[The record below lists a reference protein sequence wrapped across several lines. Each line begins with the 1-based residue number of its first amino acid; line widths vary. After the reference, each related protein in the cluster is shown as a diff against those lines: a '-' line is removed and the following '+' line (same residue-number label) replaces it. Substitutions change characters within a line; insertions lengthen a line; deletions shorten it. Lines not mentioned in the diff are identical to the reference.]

1 MSIVFRQATREDVV
15 AAVDLLR
22 DDGLGSVRE
31 IGSKETYLA
40 AFEAMQSSHDNLLIV
55 GELNREIAAT
65 YQIVLIP
72 GISLKGA
79 LRAQLEG
86 VRVASHLRGQGFGHL
101 LIADAKSRAVA
112 KGASL
117 IQLTM
122 NQSRSAAKRFY
133 EGVGFEASH
142 TGFKMTL

>member
-1 MSIVFRQATREDVV
+1 MSIVFREATREDVM

-31 IGSKETYLA
+31 IGSEETYLA
-40 AFEAMQSSHDNLLIV
+40 AFEAMQASRDNLLIV
-55 GELNREIAAT
+55 GELNGDVVAT
-65 YQIVLIP
+65 YQIILIP
-72 GISLKGA
+72 GVSLQGA

-101 LIADAKSRAVA
+101 LIADAKSRATA
-112 KGASL
+112 KGARF

-122 NQSRSAAKRFY
+122 NQSRTEARRFY
-133 EGVGFEASH
+133 EDVGFEASH

>member
-1 MSIVFRQATREDVV
+1 MSIVFREATREDVM

-31 IGSKETYLA
+31 IGSEETYLA
-40 AFEAMQSSHDNLLIV
+40 AFEAMQASRDNLLIV
-55 GELNREIAAT
+55 GELNGDVVAT
-65 YQIVLIP
+65 YQIILIP
-72 GISLKGA
+72 GVSLQGA

-101 LIADAKSRAVA
+101 LIADAKSRATA
-112 KGASL
+112 KGARL

-122 NQSRSAAKRFY
+122 NQSRTEARRFY
-133 EGVGFEASH
+133 EDVGFEASH